1 MRVKSSKQLGFSLH
15 TRNTLVRS
23 VFHCSRYDRQSSLAS
38 VYRKLL
44 RSSRVAVVDASIA
57 PSSPPPAASRQCPPV
72 GGDKFFF
79 TSALLDSAATP
90 SPSTPIRSMFHNE
103 TNVENNSI
111 FDILSR
117 AAGVPSF
124 FLVIPCRLPPISTSN
139 GLESGADRWME

>member
-38 VYRKLL
+38 AYRKLL
-44 RSSRVAVVDASIA
+44 RSSRVAVVDASAA
-57 PSSPPPAASRQCPPV
+57 PSTPPTASRQCPPV

-79 TSALLDSAATP
+79 TSALLDSAAIP
-90 SPSTPIRSMFHNE
+90 SSSTPGRSAFHNE

-139 GLESGADRWME
+139 GLEGGADRWME